1 MLRKPYK
8 KFHEIELNN
17 YYTLETA
24 DTTFLVVESV
34 LPYKSWF
41 RTKEFTTAIK
51 MLPINSNILFAL
63 AQVLKLKKTGEKV
76 QEEMEKE
83 EYFEILDVNTIRKQ
97 LKKVV
102 DSAEQSNHRF
112 NYRLSVNNETAISL
126 IKEGYALLTTEVLG
140 TYMNKQWLMRS
151 DKNGVVRI
159 VEVTL
164 GGKPT
169 KTRVVDIKF
178 HTLNRNIA
186 YKLVKILT
194 ENKKGAE

>member
-1 MLRKPYK
+1 MLKKPYQK
-8 KFHEIELNN
+8 IYELELNN
-17 YYTLETA
+17 YYTLETS

-51 MLPINSNILFAL
+51 MLPINSSILYAL
-63 AQVLKLKKTGEKV
+63 TKVPQLKKTGEKLL
-76 QEEMEKE
+76 EDMEKE

-112 NYRLSVNNETAISL
+112 DYRKTVHNETALSL
-126 IKEGYALLTTEVLG
+126 INEGYALLTTEVLG